1 LESLCKFT
9 NNSRALSVQNA
20 KKRSPSLPQ
29 RLKLGNVTFSSNKE
43 YLRKMVSTRGSR
55 TLSKDGVGGR
65 ADNLRKL
72 DLGDV
77 DKDLSLIGRE
87 RTQSQISDNAEEDD
101 VAIANAINE
110 VESDIAK
117 GNSYIIPL
125 ALNLIIVLIAFVY
138 REQLLKIMDK
148 NL

>member
-1 LESLCKFT
+1 
-9 NNSRALSVQNA
+9 
-20 KKRSPSLPQ
+20 
-29 RLKLGNVTFSSNKE
+29 
-43 YLRKMVSTRGSR
+43 MVSTRGSR